1 MCEVKL
7 TSVQLTSVIYFLVL
21 LSSSLLS
28 FPTIPN
34 FKVEKLQSS
43 EKQNISILDFLVYYF
58 QTTFF
63 IYLVVVA
70 MWKEK
75 DKDIEIDTHIM

>member
-1 MCEVKL
+1 MVHKVVHEETVHDSK
-7 TSVQLTSVIYFLVL
+7 
-21 LSSSLLS
+21 
-28 FPTIPN
+28 

-58 QTTFF
+58 PTTFF
-63 IYLVVVA
+63 IYLVVVV